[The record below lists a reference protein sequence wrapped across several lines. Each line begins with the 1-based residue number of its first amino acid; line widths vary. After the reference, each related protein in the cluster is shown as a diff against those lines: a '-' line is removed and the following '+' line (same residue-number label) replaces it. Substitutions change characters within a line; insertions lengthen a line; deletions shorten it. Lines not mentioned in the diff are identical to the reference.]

1 MVTELEQ
8 FLEAYINKLEMAG
21 GELREREMPWIS
33 EDLYSLYER
42 TGNRLEFEAVYFERR
57 KYLAVFG
64 MLAVIKRRVKDIRK
78 LEEIMLDICLE
89 ECWAL
94 PPHVD
99 RTNNPVW
106 RKTIDL
112 FAAETAQ
119 ALSEIIYL
127 LKDEINIAVY
137 ESVRDNVFTRVLTP
151 FYHSTAP
158 YSSWEYSTHNWCAVC
173 SGSLGSASLYMLK
186 NKPEELEPVI
196 ARITDSLAY
205 YLKGFPEDGTCMEGI
220 GYFTY
225 GMTYFTTFAGQ
236 LAEYSYG
243 KLNLFKNDK
252 VRRIAEFQQ
261 KCYFEEGLSVNFSD
275 SDSHTK
281 YKMGLTLKLA
291 LQYDTVNLPP
301 LGLAGAY
308 DTDPC
313 FRWAAIYRD
322 YLWTKEYIEAL
333 KAGVI
338 KERNLHLNAQDT
350 LKDAQWNVMRSKNK
364 AGLAIKGG
372 HNDEPHNHNDIGS
385 FLYVYK
391 KDMFLAE
398 LGAGEYTKD
407 YFGNGRYDILCNSSL
422 GHSVPIINGKGQLS
436 GREHACTY
444 FNTDKA
450 FETVI
455 NLEKAYEENN
465 IESIKR
471 SVTFNPEDGSVWLR
485 DDFQC
490 TESTTSIRENL
501 ITGIKPEIEKNNILL
516 KKGSSNCRITVE
528 DKDVSIEV
536 KSVLHSDH
544 EGVQQEV
551 YLVQW
556 EVPLI
561 KEISSVITINM
572 EEK

>member
-8 FLEAYINKLEMAG
+8 FLEAYIDKLELAG
-21 GELREREMPWIS
+21 EELREKEMPWIS
-33 EDLYSLYER
+33 EELYSLYER

-137 ESVRDNVFTRVLTP
+137 ESVRDNVFTRVLNP
-151 FYHSTAP
+151 FYRSTAP

-186 NKPEELEPVI
+186 NQPEELRNVI
-196 ARITDSLAY
+196 ERITDSLQY

-225 GMTYFTTFAGQ
+225 GMTYFTTFAQQ
-236 LAEYSYG
+236 LAEYSNG
-243 KLNLFKNDK
+243 ELNLFKNDK
-252 VRRIAEFQQ
+252 VRHIAEFQQ

-322 YLWTKEYIEAL
+322 FLWTKEYIEAL
-333 KAGVI
+333 KAGTI

-350 LKDAQWNVMRSKNK
+350 LKEAQWNVMRSKNK

-391 KDMFLAE
+391 KAMFMAE

-422 GHSVPIINGKGQLS
+422 GHSVPIINNKGQLS

-444 FNTDKA
+444 FNADKA
-450 FETVI
+450 FETVVH
-455 NLEKAYEENN
+455 LEKAYEENS
-465 IESIKR
+465 IKSIKR
-471 SVTFNPEDGSVWLR
+471 TVTFNPEDGSVRLR

-490 TESTTSIRENL
+490 TEHTASIRENL
-501 ITGIKPEIEKNNILL
+501 ITGIKPVIEKNKILL
-516 KKGSSNCRITVE
+516 KKDSLKCCITIE
-528 DKDVSIEV
+528 DKDAAIEV
-536 KSVLHSDH
+536 KPVQHSDH

-551 YLVQW
+551 YLIQW
-556 EVPLI
+556 ELPLT
-561 KEISSVITINM
+561 KETSSVITINP
-572 EEK
+572 EEN